1 MAAFF
6 AQGIAA
12 IQAKQAAVA
21 DKKTTSFGKIS
32 STDWDLDDD
41 GGDGYEDKPVGQR
54 LCVARGRAS
63 FCGCVHFRKVQ
74 APAGSGC
81 DGGSTSCPCSPDV
94 HFAVLQTAAI
104 GMVPAGHK
112 QITQVCLYCSR
123 ASGLLP
129 VPALC
134 ISAGTGGLRVSV
146 GLAFMSLRDLTCG
159 CSRLQMRCKG
169 IWRRRWAL
177 PLCLLLW
184 RPLLMLM
191 SSPRSCVVGPAER
204 PAHVSA
210 DGGSHEAI

>member
-1 MAAFF
+1 MVMRINRWVR
-6 AQGIAA
+6 GS
-12 IQAKQAAVA
+12 V
-21 DKKTTSFGKIS
+21 
-32 STDWDLDDD
+32 LL
-41 GGDGYEDKPVGQR
+41 VG
-54 LCVARGRAS
+54 VRAS
-63 FCGCVHFRKVQ
+63 
-74 APAGSGC
+74 AGACTFEKCRHRRALGVMEV
-81 DGGSTSCPCSPDV
+81 PL
-94 HFAVLQTAAI
+94 H
-104 GMVPAGHK
+104 VPAAQTSILLFCRLPQSVWCQLDTSK
-112 QITQVCLYCSR
+112 SRRCALYCSR

-134 ISAGTGGLRVSV
+134 KSADTGGLRVSV

-210 DGGSHEAI
+210 DGSSHEAI